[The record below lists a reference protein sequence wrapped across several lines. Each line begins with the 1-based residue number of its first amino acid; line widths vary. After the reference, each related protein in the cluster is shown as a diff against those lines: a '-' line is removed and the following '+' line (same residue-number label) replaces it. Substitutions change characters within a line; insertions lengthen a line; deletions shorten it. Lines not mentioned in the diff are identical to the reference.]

1 MASLELRVSRSAER
15 QLRKLPR
22 TDQARVA
29 QAMLVLADDPFPK
42 GARKLLGYRDVF
54 RIRVGPYRVL
64 YSVSETELI
73 VVVLKVGHRRGVYR

>member
-1 MASLELRVSRSAER
+1 MARLELRVSRSAEK

-29 QAMLVLADDPFPK
+29 QAMLALADDPFPK

-54 RIRVGPYRVL
+54 RIRIGPYRVL